1 MGDKRSHWA
10 FDVLQNT
17 PAFHLLL
24 WPKLIFT
31 CSWVWRWNFILISI
45 HKYIHIYIHTYIF
58 INPRSH
64 VTITAISKRKTI
76 KSNYSLWTNRQM
88 RHLYTSNFNHLCGHI
103 LTLILSHKSFKRWS
117 SHLCQISH
125 AMNKISQLFTPK
137 RSHFLKCFSYMYLHC
152 ICVKRALAKRW
163 PATLL
168 VNEKY
173 VIYD

>member
-76 KSNYSLWTNRQM
+76 KSNYSLWTNRHI

-117 SHLCQISH
+117 SHLCVRYLTLWIKSV
-125 AMNKISQLFTPK
+125 NYSRKKDRIFLSDRTPTI
-137 RSHFLKCFSYMYLHC
+137 FFFFF
-152 ICVKRALAKRW
+152 
-163 PATLL
+163 
-168 VNEKY
+168 
-173 VIYD
+173 